1 MMIQERSGRTL
12 SQGWCVERQAPVL
25 LDHFS
30 QSAGDFAR
38 LYKEHELQGGH
49 VIKLGPG
56 NEDAAREALDAW
68 PGLSPMSTIL

>member
-1 MMIQERSGRTL
+1 M
-12 SQGWCVERQAPVL
+12 L

-68 PGLSPMSTIL
+68 PGLSPMSAIL